1 MEKLM
6 EKQGKSP
13 INHGKII
20 GKPGKIIGKP
30 GKIIGKSTENDGTIV
45 ETMGKSWENHRRKC
59 GIFPPSLIPEGVRK
73 L

>member
-13 INHGKII
+13 INH
-20 GKPGKIIGKP
+20 GKIIGKP